1 MGNKAQFLILFNF
14 LFFKNRRF
22 PALAFCETATKVLV
36 LMMVS
41 KTGDAKNN
49 HLVTSLLLSSSFWSD
64 YLSSMGTGA
73 TRGLPKWLFTTVRVS
88 LGLTYDVSFELSQF
102 DRLKL
107 RWYVVSVTSTPGKV
121 TI

>member
-1 MGNKAQFLILFNF
+1 M
-14 LFFKNRRF
+14 R
-22 PALAFCETATKVLV
+22 TK
-36 LMMVS
+36 LMLDS
-41 KTGDAKNN
+41 CDAKNN
-49 HLVTSLLLSSSFWSD
+49 HLVTSLLLSSGFWSD

-73 TRGLPKWLFTTVRVS
+73 IRGLPKWLFTTVQDS

-121 TI
+121 YKAVVLMHVRMF